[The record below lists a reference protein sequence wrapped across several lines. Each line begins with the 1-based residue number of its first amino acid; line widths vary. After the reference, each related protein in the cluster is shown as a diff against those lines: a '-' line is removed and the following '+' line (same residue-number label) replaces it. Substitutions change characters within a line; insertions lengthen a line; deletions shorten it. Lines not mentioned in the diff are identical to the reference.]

1 MDGSSLVGS
10 TGSRLRSHSC
20 RESVKMG
27 RETVRLSDVSVSEKF
42 VIEMEEGLDFDRIT
56 LRKVVTGM
64 DFIKIRQRN
73 ELHTHS

>member
-1 MDGSSLVGS
+1 
-10 TGSRLRSHSC
+10 
-20 RESVKMG
+20 MG
-27 RETVRLSDVSVSEKF
+27 RETVRLSDVSVSERF
-42 VIEMEEGLDFDRIT
+42 VIEKEEGLDFDRIT